1 MHTRVPEI
9 KSLMS
14 LKTVPKLDTHSATV
28 LHLLRQ
34 PVHRRGSDSNHGL
47 GLDTL
52 FIDTHEQNFIRRL
65 LPLELELLL
74 SCTTT
79 KTPNTWKRYPIP
91 SYSKWRL
98 KNIYPN
104 TLKWV
109 TNARNWKNSL
119 LATSK
124 SIHFQNSQHLSN
136 NKNQNFNFQTTQ
148 QKIKSTFTIPPS
160 NQLFIHKCK
169 LRLNIPS
176 ALKNLSLLR
185 LSE

>member
-34 PVHRRGSDSNHGL
+34 PVHRRGSDSNHSL

-109 TNARNWKNSL
+109 TNARNWNYSL
-119 LATSK
+119 LATPK
-124 SIHFQNSQHLSN
+124 SIHLQYSQRLKKSESAQIIWVKSN
-136 NKNQNFNFQTTQ
+136 YWVKT
-148 QKIKSTFTIPPS
+148 
-160 NQLFIHKCK
+160 
-169 LRLNIPS
+169 
-176 ALKNLSLLR
+176 SLL
-185 LSE
+185 LPHP

>member
-1 MHTRVPEI
+1 MASVLSHEGNRTQTYPDIYAYKGTRNKVPDETGGLSKPI
-9 KSLMS
+9 RLS

-79 KTPNTWKRYPIP
+79 KTPNT
-91 SYSKWRL
+91 
-98 KNIYPN
+98 
-104 TLKWV
+104 
-109 TNARNWKNSL
+109 
-119 LATSK
+119 
-124 SIHFQNSQHLSN
+124 
-136 NKNQNFNFQTTQ
+136 
-148 QKIKSTFTIPPS
+148 
-160 NQLFIHKCK
+160 
-169 LRLNIPS
+169 
-176 ALKNLSLLR
+176 
-185 LSE
+185 

>member
-79 KTPNTWKRYPIP
+79 KTPNTWKRCPIP
-91 SYSKWRL
+91 SHSKWCL

-109 TNARNWKNSL
+109 INAYNWNFFPSCDFQIH
-119 LATSK
+119 TP
-124 SIHFQNSQHLSN
+124 SIFPAP
-136 NKNQNFNFQTTQ
+136 
-148 QKIKSTFTIPPS
+148 QKIWVCSDYLSKIRKTTSPLHPWARSRANMII
-160 NQLFIHKCK
+160 NCLW
-169 LRLNIPS
+169 LRP
-176 ALKNLSLLR
+176 
-185 LSE
+185 

>member
-65 LPLELELLL
+65 LPLGGRCVPAHPLTEMSEQEAQTKPTL
-74 SCTTT
+74 SRIQPKGSRQSSLNSTT
-79 KTPNTWKRYPIP
+79 
-91 SYSKWRL
+91 SY
-98 KNIYPN
+98 Y
-104 TLKWV
+104 
-109 TNARNWKNSL
+109 
-119 LATSK
+119 
-124 SIHFQNSQHLSN
+124 
-136 NKNQNFNFQTTQ
+136 
-148 QKIKSTFTIPPS
+148 
-160 NQLFIHKCK
+160 
-169 LRLNIPS
+169 
-176 ALKNLSLLR
+176 
-185 LSE
+185 

>member
-1 MHTRVPEI
+1 MHTRVPKI

-52 FIDTHEQNFIRRL
+52 SIDTHEQNCIRRL

-109 TNARNWKNSL
+109 TNARNWNYSL
-119 LATSK
+119 LATPK
-124 SIHFQNSQHLSN
+124 SIHLQYSQRL
-136 NKNQNFNFQTTQ
+136 K
-148 QKIKSTFTIPPS
+148 KSESAQIIWVKS
-160 NQLFIHKCK
+160 EK
-169 LRLNIPS
+169 LKKS
-176 ALKNLSLLR
+176 VHFLK
-185 LSE
+185 

>member
-1 MHTRVPEI
+1 MRETVPKPTLIFMHTRVPEI

-52 FIDTHEQNFIRRL
+52 SIDTHEQNFIRRL

-91 SYSKWRL
+91 SHSKWRL
-98 KNIYPN
+98 KNIYSN
-104 TLKWV
+104 TL
-109 TNARNWKNSL
+109 NG
-119 LATSK
+119 
-124 SIHFQNSQHLSN
+124 SQMLI
-136 NKNQNFNFQTTQ
+136 TG
-148 QKIKSTFTIPPS
+148 TFP
-160 NQLFIHKCK
+160 F
-169 LRLNIPS
+169 LRLPNPHTNIPRAS
-176 ALKNLSLLR
+176 KNLGLFR
-185 LSE
+185 

>member
-98 KNIYPN
+98 QNIYPN

-109 TNARNWKNSL
+109 TNASCDSQIHTPSIFPAPQKIWVCSDYLSKIRKAKIICSL
-119 LATSK
+119 LE
-124 SIHFQNSQHLSN
+124 I
-136 NKNQNFNFQTTQ
+136 
-148 QKIKSTFTIPPS
+148 
-160 NQLFIHKCK
+160 
-169 LRLNIPS
+169 NIP
-176 ALKNLSLLR
+176 N
-185 LSE
+185 

>member
-1 MHTRVPEI
+1 MPDNFEFFRLFIHPC
-9 KSLMS
+9 
-14 LKTVPKLDTHSATV
+14 DTHSATV

-52 FIDTHEQNFIRRL
+52 CIDTHEQNFLRRL
-65 LPLELELLL
+65 LSLELELLL

-79 KTPNTWKRYPIP
+79 KTPNTWKCYPIS
-91 SYSKWRL
+91 SYSKWCL

-109 TNARNWKNSL
+109 TNACNWNFSL

-124 SIHFQNSQHLSN
+124 SIHLQYSQRLKKSESA
-136 NKNQNFNFQTTQ
+136 QIIR
-148 QKIKSTFTIPPS
+148 IKSE
-160 NQLFIHKCK
+160 KK
-169 LRLNIPS
+169 L
-176 ALKNLSLLR
+176 K
-185 LSE
+185 

>member
-34 PVHRRGSDSNHGL
+34 PVHRRGSDSNHGV

-109 TNARNWKNSL
+109 TNACNCDSQIH
-119 LATSK
+119 TP
-124 SIHFQNSQHLSN
+124 SIFPAP
-136 NKNQNFNFQTTQ
+136 
-148 QKIKSTFTIPPS
+148 QKIWVCSDYLNKIR
-160 NQLFIHKCK
+160 KK
-169 LRLNIPS
+169 L
-176 ALKNLSLLR
+176 K
-185 LSE
+185 